1 MKLTLSNKIFFAE
14 VERLLADGESVTIT
28 IRGNSMRPWLRDG
41 KHKVVLR
48 HCSGQDLQ
56 VGDIALFRYHEAHVL
71 HRVVEI
77 AGNQITFAGDG
88 NIGQREQVAFDK
100 VIASAESI
108 ILPNGR
114 VVACS
119 SREWRIK
126 SKIWLSLPQLAR
138 RIVLAIMHRI

>member
-1 MKLTLSNKIFFAE
+1 MLLNTVHHVAIIVSDYEKSREFYVDKLELPI
-14 VERLLADGESVTIT
+14 
-28 IRGNSMRPWLRDG
+28 IRENYREARDDY
-41 KHKVVLR
+41 KL
-48 HCSGQDLQ
+48 DLQ

-88 NIGQREQVAFDK
+88 NIGQMEQAKFDE

-114 VVACS
+114 VVACH
-119 SREWRIK
+119 SREWRLK
-126 SKIWLSLPQLAR
+126 SRIWLLLPRLAR

>member
-1 MKLTLSNKIFFAE
+1 MKLKLSNKIFFAE
-14 VERLLADGESVTIT
+14 VERLLAEGESVTIT

-48 HCSGQDLQ
+48 HCSGRDLQ

-88 NIGQREQVAFDK
+88 NIGQKEQVAFDK

-114 VVACS
+114 VVACH
-119 SREWRIK
+119 SREWRLK